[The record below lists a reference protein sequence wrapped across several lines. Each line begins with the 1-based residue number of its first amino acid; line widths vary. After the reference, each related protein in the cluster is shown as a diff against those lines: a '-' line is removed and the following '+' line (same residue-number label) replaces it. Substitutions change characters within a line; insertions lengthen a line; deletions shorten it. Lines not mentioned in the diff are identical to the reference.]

1 MIVELYAKSDVGRV
15 RRGNEDNFLVLD
27 LSTAANMDR
36 RRWRN
41 PAPENLTRFDLGD
54 KGLVLVVSDGMGGAL
69 AGDVASRMA
78 VDSVREMLD
87 GRTEDGLRS
96 ESRPRRVSEERHSLR
111 QPRHSSEEPGRL
123 ALRGHGRDV
132 YWRRVRG
139 DSLDLV
145 QVGDSRGYVIR
156 KDQIRLA
163 TKDQSLVQQ
172 LVDVGQISESE
183 AETHM
188 FRNVIL
194 QALGAQSEV
203 TPVTGKIRLRQDDLV
218 LLCSDGLSG
227 KLRAEDIQRIVLDS
241 NGDLAKACDA
251 LIEEAN
257 NRGGED
263 NITVVLARFLVT
275 ISKHPPAIEITIELP
290 PLEEDKTLDDTYEAD
305 TEPQNRA
312 RRQHEWSH
320 SYPALSLFVVSPFV
334 QAPVGFATDPLHID
348 RRAFNTLNTNSFA
361 CFEWRFARRRISG
374 PRRSKHFHRAFL
386 QRSLTRRNHRPNLSR
401 QRIHTPA

>member
-27 LSTAANMDR
+27 LSSEQTWTGADGAT
-36 RRWRN
+36 
-41 PAPENLTRFDLGD
+41 PPEKLTRFNLGQ

-78 VDSVREMLD
+78 VDSVREMLLGNEGEEACD
-87 GRTEDGLRS
+87 PNLDLVECLKNATIYANLAIHLKSQED
-96 ESRPRRVSEERHSLR
+96 SRCA
-111 QPRHSSEEPGRL
+111 GMG
-123 ALRGHGRDV
+123 ATFTGAAI
-132 YWRRVRG
+132 RG
-139 DSLDLV
+139 DNLDLV

-156 KDQIRLA
+156 KDHIRLA

-203 TPVTGKIRLRQDDLV
+203 APVTGRIRLRQGDVL

-227 KLRAEDIQRIVLDS
+227 KLRSEDIQQIIVNS
-241 NGDLAKACDA
+241 QGDLPKACDQ
-251 LIEEAN
+251 LIDEAN

-263 NITVVLARFLVT
+263 NITVVLLKFG
-275 ISKHPPAIEITIELP
+275 
-290 PLEEDKTLDDTYEAD
+290 D
-305 TEPQNRA
+305 
-312 RRQHEWSH
+312 
-320 SYPALSLFVVSPFV
+320 
-334 QAPVGFATDPLHID
+334 
-348 RRAFNTLNTNSFA
+348 
-361 CFEWRFARRRISG
+361 
-374 PRRSKHFHRAFL
+374 
-386 QRSLTRRNHRPNLSR
+386 
-401 QRIHTPA
+401 

>member
-1 MIVELYAKSDVGRV
+1 MIVELFAKSDVGRV

-27 LSTAANMDR
+27 LSTEQTWTGSDGAV
-36 RRWRN
+36 
-41 PAPENLTRFDLGD
+41 PPEKLTRFDLGD

-78 VDSVREMLD
+78 VDSVREMLVA
-87 GRTEDGLRS
+87 TEGDESCDPGIDLVECLKNATVYANLAIHLRS
-96 ESRPRRVSEERHSLR
+96 QEDSRCAGMGATFTGAAVK
-111 QPRHSSEEPGRL
+111 
-123 ALRGHGRDV
+123 
-132 YWRRVRG
+132 G

-145 QVGDSRGYVIR
+145 QVGDSRGYIMR

-203 TPVTGKIRLRQDDLV
+203 TPVTGRIRLRQGDVV

-227 KLRAEDIQRIVLDS
+227 KLRAEDIHQIVFGS

-251 LIEEAN
+251 LVEEAN

-263 NITVVLARFLVT
+263 NITVVLARFLGEDLEAPT
-275 ISKHPPAIEITIELP
+275 SDRITIELP
-290 PLEEDKTLDDTYEAD
+290 PLEEDKTLDDNYEAD
-305 TEPQNRA
+305 TEPQ
-312 RRQHEWSH
+312 H
-320 SYPALSLFVVSPFV
+320 
-334 QAPVGFATDPLHID
+334 
-348 RRAFNTLNTNSFA
+348 
-361 CFEWRFARRRISG
+361 
-374 PRRSKHFHRAFL
+374 
-386 QRSLTRRNHRPNLSR
+386 
-401 QRIHTPA
+401 

>member
-27 LSTAANMDR
+27 LSTEQTWTGNEGAV
-36 RRWRN
+36 
-41 PAPENLTRFDLGD
+41 PPEKLTRFDLGN

-78 VDSVREMLD
+78 VDSVREMLMGSGGEEACD
-87 GRTEDGLRS
+87 PNIDLVECLKNATVYANLAIHLRS
-96 ESRPRRVSEERHSLR
+96 QEDSRCAGMGATFTGAAVK
-111 QPRHSSEEPGRL
+111 
-123 ALRGHGRDV
+123 
-132 YWRRVRG
+132 G

-156 KDQIRLA
+156 KNQIRLA

-194 QALGAQSEV
+194 QALGAQSEI
-203 TPVTGKIRLRQDDLV
+203 TPVTGRIRLRQGDLV

-227 KLRAEDIQRIVLDS
+227 KLRAEDIQNIVVGSD
-241 NGDLAKACDA
+241 GDLAKACGA
-251 LIEEAN
+251 LIDEAN

-263 NITVVLARFLVT
+263 NITVVLARFLGDDLEAPQT
-275 ISKHPPAIEITIELP
+275 ERITIELP
-290 PLEEDKTLDDTYEAD
+290 PLEEDKTLDDTYEAN
-305 TEPQNRA
+305 TEPKQ
-312 RRQHEWSH
+312 
-320 SYPALSLFVVSPFV
+320 V
-334 QAPVGFATDPLHID
+334 
-348 RRAFNTLNTNSFA
+348 
-361 CFEWRFARRRISG
+361 
-374 PRRSKHFHRAFL
+374 
-386 QRSLTRRNHRPNLSR
+386 
-401 QRIHTPA
+401 

>member
-27 LSTAANMDR
+27 LTSEQTWTGSDGAT
-36 RRWRN
+36 
-41 PAPENLTRFDLGD
+41 PPSGLTRFNLGE

-78 VDSVREMLD
+78 VDSVRQMLMGEGGTVCD
-87 GRTEDGLRS
+87 PNIDLVDCLKNATHYANNAIHLKSQED
-96 ESRPRRVSEERHSLR
+96 SRCA
-111 QPRHSSEEPGRL
+111 GMG
-123 ALRGHGRDV
+123 ATFTGAAI
-132 YWRRVRG
+132 RG
-139 DSLDLV
+139 DNLHLV

-156 KDQIRLA
+156 KEHIRLA

-203 TPVTGKIRLRQDDLV
+203 TPVTGRIRLRQDDLV

-227 KLRAEDIQRIVLDS
+227 KLRAEDIQQIVLNS
-241 NGDLAKACDA
+241 KNDLSKACEA
-251 LIEEAN
+251 LIDEAN

-263 NITVVLARFLVT
+263 NITVVLAHFSGDDLE
-275 ISKHPPAIEITIELP
+275 PPDTDRITIELP

-305 TEPQNRA
+305 TE
-312 RRQHEWSH
+312 
-320 SYPALSLFVVSPFV
+320 
-334 QAPVGFATDPLHID
+334 
-348 RRAFNTLNTNSFA
+348 TN
-361 CFEWRFARRRISG
+361 
-374 PRRSKHFHRAFL
+374 
-386 QRSLTRRNHRPNLSR
+386 
-401 QRIHTPA
+401 